1 MTKTINFKAMTK
13 KMTNKELLKELS
25 EVVNQMEECFGT
37 YELYW
42 RQAIE
47 NELDRRDITPSITF
61 S

>member
-1 MTKTINFKAMTK
+1 MTK

-47 NELDRRDITPSITF
+47 NELDRRDITPNITF